1 MLSLFKKPC
10 AQCGQPSTLFSSQC
24 RSCTQAAALARQEE
38 TQRRRQEAEA
48 ERQALQAAVLQAQ
61 QAANQAADDATRA
74 ALGAITLDDLEQK
87 LNTAQQQ
94 GLPPEAGQQA
104 LNSGLSRAMEAA
116 FADHL
121 LSADEETALRG
132 YIDRFAPHGIAK
144 EQAVEKI
151 NQGHILREVCEGNVP
166 DYITFDGPI
175 PFNIQKTEK
184 LIYVFP
190 NVEYYE
196 RTTRTRR
203 RGTSH
208 GVNIRVAK
216 GFYYSPRQFSSQTEE
231 WQETVHRD
239 TGQLG
244 FTNKHI
250 YFRGNE
256 TAFRRAYNKI
266 VAIEPEYQGISYVP
280 DLARAKPQIFK
291 IGDTWFPYNLAV
303 NLAQNGP

>member
-10 AQCGQPSTLFSSQC
+10 AQCGKPSGLFSSLC
-24 RSCTQAAALARQEE
+24 KECSQAAAQARQQEA
-38 TQRRRQEAEA
+38 QRRRQEAEA
-48 ERQALQAAVLQAQ
+48 RRQAQ
-61 QAANQAADDATRA
+61 QAAEMQARQAAAQAQADAVNA
-74 ALGAITLDDLEQK
+74 AQGQLALDELHQR
-87 LNTAQQQ
+87 LTAAGQQ
-94 GLPPEAGQQA
+94 GLTPQAHQEALIGGMNRA
-104 LNSGLSRAMEAA
+104 LDNA

-121 LSADEETALRG
+121 LSDAEENALRA
-132 YIDRFAPHGIAK
+132 YMERFVPHSLAK
-144 EQAVEKI
+144 DQAVTKL
-151 NQGHILREVCEGNVP
+151 NQGHILRLVCDGEVP
-166 DYITFDGPI
+166 DINFNGRI
-175 PFNIQKTEK
+175 PFNLQKAEK
-184 LIYVFP
+184 LIYIF
-190 NVEYYE
+190 NDVEYYE

-208 GVNIRVAK
+208 GVSIRLAK
-216 GFYYSPRQFSSQTEE
+216 GLYYSPRQFSSQTEE

-244 FTNKHI
+244 FTNKYI

-303 NLAQNGP
+303 NLAQNSQ